1 MAKRLRRF
9 PRKEE
14 IAGSKRVATSAAF
27 ENPARGSI
35 YFILFKPWSI
45 DNKLADFISE

>member
-9 PRKEE
+9 LRKEE

-35 YFILFKPWSI
+35 HFYRSI
-45 DNKLADFISE
+45 IANELIALGP